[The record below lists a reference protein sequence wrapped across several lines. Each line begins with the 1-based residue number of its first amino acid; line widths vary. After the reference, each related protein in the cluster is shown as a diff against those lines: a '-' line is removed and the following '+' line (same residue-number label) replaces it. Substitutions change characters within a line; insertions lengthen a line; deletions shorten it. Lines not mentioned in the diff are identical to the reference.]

1 MIVRVIFVLAVAG
14 MLQGCASATHGWSE
28 QIAISTTPSGAH
40 ARVEGNGEPIECV
53 TPCAVQVRRN
63 ADITV
68 RLAKGGYR
76 PEVVPLSKEISGT
89 GAAGFAGNLLLGGA
103 VGMAVDAASGAALD
117 HKPNPV
123 IVTMQPAAAV
133 PAAPASAAPAA
144 AKKPK
149 KQKPAVM

>member
-1 MIVRVIFVLAVAG
+1 
-14 MLQGCASATHGWSE
+14 
-28 QIAISTTPSGAH
+28 
-40 ARVEGNGEPIECV
+40 
-53 TPCAVQVRRN
+53 
-63 ADITV
+63 
-68 RLAKGGYR
+68 
-76 PEVVPLSKEISGT
+76 
-89 GAAGFAGNLLLGGA
+89 
-103 VGMAVDAASGAALD
+103 MAVDAASGVALD